1 MFVYIGERTDSERL
15 CDLPK
20 VKQLVRGSQFETDL
34 RTPKYLKERVFNVMS
49 LLIFYCCIANYHKLR
64 ASKSDLFA
72 LSSVDQKSQDCSTG
86 LSAQFHSQAEFLSR
100 GSAEKSTLPAHL
112 VCLLNSVPCSW
123 MP

>member
-49 LLIFYCCIANYHKLR
+49 LLIFYCCIANYHKL
-64 ASKSDLFA
+64 SYLKQHPFILT
-72 LSSVDQKSQDCSTG
+72 VI
-86 LSAQFHSQAEFLSR
+86 
-100 GSAEKSTLPAHL
+100 
-112 VCLLNSVPCSW
+112 
-123 MP
+123 